1 MLCPRAMQCSLM
13 FRYVSHTSYM
23 RIMFLMGLIIFCVQR
38 IVAQSSFPKLFAMR
52 HHMKPAQQAELARRE
67 AKAARQEQQEDITDV
82 SETQLEDIGPMFLS
96 AQQEELER
104 EAKAARREQQEDMAD
119 LSESQPQDIGPMFL
133 RSYVLKMFCAW
144 IGMG

>member
-1 MLCPRAMQCSLM
+1 
-13 FRYVSHTSYM
+13 
-23 RIMFLMGLIIFCVQR
+23 MGLIIFCVQR
-38 IVAQSSFPKLFAMR
+38 IVAQSSFPELFAML
-52 HHMKPAQQAELARRE
+52 HHMKPAQR
-67 AKAARQEQQEDITDV
+67 
-82 SETQLEDIGPMFLS
+82 F
-96 AQQEELER
+96 ELERR